1 LQKWQRRLTADGGL
15 YFYRRERAKRSCEEW
30 AGMESKFVI
39 LNPYLTVDRAIQKFL
54 KVVWL
59 KNAPYPTQEELI
71 RQIKPA
77 TFTPDTLI
85 YQ

>member
-1 LQKWQRRLTADGGL
+1 
-15 YFYRRERAKRSCEEW
+15 
-30 AGMESKFVI
+30 MESKFVI

-77 TFTPDTLI
+77 TFTPDNLI